1 MVCAKISRRNA
12 LMAAASVAITKAA
25 RAESV
30 QTGSN
35 MQAVPDDLRKTI
47 EEYHRAEVAFQKGNP
62 QPFKD
67 LCSHAEDVT
76 IVGGMGGVEKGW
88 ARVEKRYD
96 WASSK
101 FASDNDSEPK
111 SEVISLVATPEMAY
125 AVEVERSTVRMA
137 ASSEVRQLAL
147 RVTSVFR
154 REDGQ
159 WKLVHRH
166 ADPLVNVQEPSSNL
180 QRHP

>member
-1 MVCAKISRRNA
+1 MVCTKISRRNA
-12 LMAAASVAITKAA
+12 LMAAASVAFTKAA

-67 LCSHAEDVT
+67 LCSHADDVT

-88 ARVEKRYD
+88 SQVEKRYE
-96 WASSK
+96 WAASRFS
-101 FASDNDSEPK
+101 SDNDSEPE
-111 SEVISLVATPEMAY
+111 SEIVSLVATPDMAY
-125 AVEVERSTVRMA
+125 AVEP
-137 ASSEVRQLAL
+137 
-147 RVTSVFR
+147 
-154 REDGQ
+154 
-159 WKLVHRH
+159 RH
-166 ADPLVNVQEPSSNL
+166 KPCRA
-180 QRHP
+180 